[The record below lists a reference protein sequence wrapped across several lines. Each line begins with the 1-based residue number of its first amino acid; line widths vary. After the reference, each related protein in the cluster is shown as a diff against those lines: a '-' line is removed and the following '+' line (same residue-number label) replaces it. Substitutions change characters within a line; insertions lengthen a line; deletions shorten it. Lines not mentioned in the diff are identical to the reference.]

1 MKHFLDDNFGM
12 SSLGKFQ
19 GDAQLEILPK
29 ALDFL
34 DLLFRNAKV
43 HGWAT
48 SNELVGYVWDMVE
61 AHAVITTKKKTKDV
75 GL

>member
-1 MKHFLDDNFGM
+1 M
-12 SSLGKFQ
+12 SFLGKFQ
-19 GDAQLEILPK
+19 GDAQLEILLK

-34 DLLFRNAKV
+34 GLLFRDEKV

-61 AHAVITTKKKTKDV
+61 AHAAITTKKKTKAV